1 MKKYELTQ
9 EQINQL
15 AEKKHAKELLKE
27 FLPEA
32 FENELEVGEIWKP
45 IHNYEEFY
53 EVSNYGNVRTIP
65 RQVKHSRN
73 KEYSRSVKS
82 KLLLKSRNQQGY
94 FKVLLS
100 KEGIKKTHLIHHLV
114 AESFLNHYNRNNFIC
129 VDHID
134 ENKLNN
140 NVNNLQIIT
149 KKENTKKSF
158 DFKLEKFV
166 KGDYWFHNT
175 GSLNLIIDI
184 TKKHGG
190 TIKTKPIYPNS
201 NNYSFHSIKV
211 MQRKATEEEV
221 REALIN
227 EAIKRGYK
235 KGVKCKFG
243 TSKEIRTIETNKFFF
258 DFNSNKL
265 YLRHSSGDNADEIF
279 RNGFWAEIVIEDIP
293 TQEEIDRVINYLKN
307 K

>member
-1 MKKYELTQ
+1 MKTYELTQ

-27 FLPEA
+27 FIPEA
-32 FENELEVGEIWKP
+32 FETKLEVSKWYISEHYLVYYLG
-45 IHNYEEFY
+45 NYKCNCIEL
-53 EVSNYGNVRTIP
+53 SNGKWIENVYHP
-65 RQVKHSRN
+65 LSDH
-73 KEYSRSVKS
+73 
-82 KLLLKSRNQQGY
+82 LK
-94 FKVLLS
+94 
-100 KEGIKKTHLIHHLV
+100 
-114 AESFLNHYNRNNFIC
+114 
-129 VDHID
+129 
-134 ENKLNN
+134 
-140 NVNNLQIIT
+140 
-149 KKENTKKSF
+149 
-158 DFKLEKFV
+158 
-166 KGDYWFHNT
+166 
-175 GSLNLIIDI
+175 
-184 TKKHGG
+184 
-190 TIKTKPIYPNS
+190 
-201 NNYSFHSIKV
+201 NY
-211 MQRKATEEEV
+211 RLATEEEV
-221 REALIN
+221 VKALIN

>member
-15 AEKKHAKELLKE
+15 AEKKHAKELLQK
-27 FLPEA
+27 FIPDA
-32 FENELEVGEIWKP
+32 FEAKLEVGKWYKLRNERSKSLFVP
-45 IHNYEEFY
+45 
-53 EVSNYGNVRTIP
+53 
-65 RQVKHSRN
+65 N
-73 KEYSRSVKS
+73 KEQCDS
-82 KLLLKSRNQQGY
+82 NMGY
-94 FKVLLS
+94 GFTFRGEFK
-100 KEGIKKTHLIHHLV
+100 
-114 AESFLNHYNRNNFIC
+114 ESHF
-129 VDHID
+129 
-134 ENKLNN
+134 
-140 NVNNLQIIT
+140 
-149 KKENTKKSF
+149 
-158 DFKLEKFV
+158 
-166 KGDYWFHNT
+166 
-175 GSLNLIIDI
+175 NLI
-184 TKKHGG
+184 G
-190 TIKTKPIYPNS
+190 S
-201 NNYSFHSIKV
+201 SINDFEL
-211 MQRKATEEEV
+211 ATEEEV
-221 REALIN
+221 KEALIN

>member
-27 FLPEA
+27 FIPKA

-175 GSLNLIIDI
+175 GSLNLI
-184 TKKHGG
+184 
-190 TIKTKPIYPNS
+190 
-201 NNYSFHSIKV
+201 
-211 MQRKATEEEV
+211 
-221 REALIN
+221 
-227 EAIKRGYK
+227 
-235 KGVKCKFG
+235 
-243 TSKEIRTIETNKFFF
+243 
-258 DFNSNKL
+258 
-265 YLRHSSGDNADEIF
+265 
-279 RNGFWAEIVIEDIP
+279 
-293 TQEEIDRVINYLKN
+293 
-307 K
+307 

>member
-32 FENELEVGEIWKP
+32 FENKLEVGKWYISE
-45 IHNYEEFY
+45 HYLVHYLGNYKCNCIEL
-53 EVSNYGNVRTIP
+53 SNGGWIENMY
-65 RQVKHSRN
+65 HSL
-73 KEYSRSVKS
+73 SGH
-82 KLLLKSRNQQGY
+82 LKSYR
-94 FKVLLS
+94 L
-100 KEGIKKTHLIHHLV
+100 
-114 AESFLNHYNRNNFIC
+114 
-129 VDHID
+129 
-134 ENKLNN
+134 
-140 NVNNLQIIT
+140 
-149 KKENTKKSF
+149 
-158 DFKLEKFV
+158 
-166 KGDYWFHNT
+166 
-175 GSLNLIIDI
+175 
-184 TKKHGG
+184 
-190 TIKTKPIYPNS
+190 
-201 NNYSFHSIKV
+201 
-211 MQRKATEEEV
+211 ATEEEV
-221 REALIN
+221 VKALIN

-265 YLRHSSGDNADEIF
+265 TIKHSSDYNADVIF
-279 RNGFWAEIVIEDIP
+279 HNGKWEKIIKEYIP